1 MVSRLLEDRIALRKE
16 RISELESSLAILI
29 PKAVDAEVYLFGSL
43 ARGDFNSFSDIDL
56 CFSCNNRSDKDF
68 FLKLIKSIRS
78 DKVFVEK
85 GLLESSNQPLL
96 KNIRRDR
103 IKVWPLFD

>member
-1 MVSRLLEDRIALRKE
+1 MALRKE
-16 RISELESSLAILI
+16 RISELESSLASLI
-29 PKAVDAEVYLFGSL
+29 PKTVDIEVYLFGSL

-68 FLKLIKSIRS
+68 ILSLVRTIRS

-85 GLLESSNQPLL
+85 DLLESSNQPLFR
-96 KNIRRDR
+96 NIRRDR